1 MVVGLRFAITKIAG
15 IVPAILSVS
24 GTVVR
29 VAKKRATVTGTGLE
43 ITERVV
49 SVGGTK
55 GPATEGTASLK
66 MTIVLGLN
74 RMPAAA

>member
-15 IVPAILSVS
+15 IAPAILSVS

-29 VAKKRATVTGTGLE
+29 VAKERATVTGTVLE

-49 SVGGTK
+49 SAAGTK
-55 GPATEGTASLK
+55 GPAREGTASLK